1 LLASFPDFQ
10 THFVISPPH
19 LDNSLSSYLAEFG
32 SERVAY
38 QVGHKGEERT
48 TRTVHYF
55 VEEFEGEAVH
65 ILLKIDLE
73 EEVLNQIRGR
83 PVRLQLRVYLLDPL
97 IDLLWWWFQSEVNE
111 AKAVFRSF
119 RNEKDNL
126 GVD

>member
-1 LLASFPDFQ
+1 M
-10 THFVISPPH
+10 
-19 LDNSLSSYLAEFG
+19 
-32 SERVAY
+32 
-38 QVGHKGEERT
+38 